1 FAEKNVSFVEFYISF
16 ISFFYLSTSKNT
28 ITMNNIKFGI
38 FALFFGI
45 ILSACK
51 NNSSSTDSATF
62 EKELQEK
69 LINAKDGDVIDLPE
83 GTFTL
88 TRSLIL
94 DGVNNVTIKGKGKDK
109 TILNFKGQKDGAEG
123 LRITAN
129 GTVLEDFA
137 ILNAKGDNIKVQDAQ
152 GITFRRIKSGWE
164 TEGSTLNGSYGVY
177 PVGSTNVLIEDC
189 EVFGSSDA
197 GVYVGQ
203 SKNIIVRRNHVHGN
217 VAGIEIE
224 NSMDADVYENT
235 SEKNTGGILVFD
247 LPGLSIKNGARCRVF
262 NNKIIDNNIRNFGAK
277 GTTVAEIPAGTG
289 VILMATNQCEVFGND
304 IKGNNSITLAVVSY
318 EAIQKPWKDSVYDP
332 FIGGVSVHDNHVE
345 RGNGSLDVSVTF
357 GQFFAAIFGDK
368 VPDFVYDGSVNP
380 AYRNN
385 DGSIKEEQ
393 KICFRNNG
401 SVTFANL
408 DLANKSKNISSD
420 ISKMDCSLTAL
431 KEVKVVQ

>member
-1 FAEKNVSFVEFYISF
+1 MK
-16 ISFFYLSTSKNT
+16 
-28 ITMNNIKFGI
+28 NIKLSI
-38 FALFFGI
+38 IALCVGVV
-45 ILSACK
+45 LSACK
-51 NNSSSTDSATF
+51 NKTTNENSAAF

-69 LINAKDGDVIDLPE
+69 LINAKDGEVIELPE

-137 ILNAKGDNIKVQDAQ
+137 ILEAKGDNIKVQDAQ

-164 TEGSTLNGSYGVY
+164 TAGSTLNGAYGLY
-177 PVGSTNVLIEDC
+177 PVGCTNVLIEDC

-203 SKNIIVRRNHVHGN
+203 SKNIIVRRNHVYGN

-224 NSMDADVYENT
+224 NSMDADVYDNT
-235 SEKNTGGILVFD
+235 SEENTGGILVFD
-247 LPGLSIKNGARCRVF
+247 LPDLAVKNGARCRIF
-262 NNKIIDNNIRNFGAK
+262 NNKIINNNIRNFGAK
-277 GTTVAEIPAGTG
+277 GTTVSEIPAGTG
-289 VILMATNQCEVFGND
+289 VIVMATNQCEIYGND
-304 IKGNNSITLAVVSY
+304 IKGNNSIAVAVVSF
-318 EAIQKPWKDSVYDP
+318 EAIQKPFKDSLYDP
-332 FIGGVSVHDNHVE
+332 FIGGVFVHDNRIE
-345 RGNGSLDVSVTF
+345 RGNGSLDNSVTF
-357 GQFFAAIFGDK
+357 GQFFAAVFGDK
-368 VPDFVYDGSVNP
+368 VPDIVYDGSVNP

-401 SVTFANL
+401 NVTFANL
-408 DLANKSKNISSD
+408 DLANKSKNISRD
-420 ISKMDCSLTAL
+420 ITKMDCSLVPL
-431 KEVKVVQ
+431 KEVKMVQ